1 MASGLAL
8 DHAAWSSPWRLRSLR
23 DKGVLSGSLLIAAIS
38 LPPFPGGASVA
49 AISAALLLGPI
60 GVGVVRLL
68 RILWLPMASIVI
80 GVATV
85 AVSLSWDGGLN
96 AQITAPGL
104 AMAAALAVRALAATL
119 AMFTLACSTP
129 MVDLFAALRKAR
141 VPGALVEIAALVY
154 RFTFSLLESVG
165 AIHHA
170 QEARLGYIN
179 RKAAMRSASMGV
191 AVLFTRT
198 WDQAR
203 RLEDGLAGRG
213 YEDALRTLEPD
224 RLRSGVFL
232 LSSVAVVAAVVGTSL
247 LWGYST

>member
-8 DHAAWSSPWRLRSLR
+8 DHAAWSSPWRLRSVR

-104 AMAAALAVRALAATL
+104 AMAAALAVR
-119 AMFTLACSTP
+119 FSRPPWPCSRWPARRRWSTF
-129 MVDLFAALRKAR
+129 FAALRKAR

-179 RKAAMRSASMGV
+179 RKAAMRPRPWGGGAVHPNVGSGPAPGGRPGRPRLRGRVAHPGTGSAAFWSLPAQQCG
-191 AVLFTRT
+191 
-198 WDQAR
+198 
-203 RLEDGLAGRG
+203 GRG
-213 YEDALRTLEPD
+213 RCGRDLP
-224 RLRSGVFL
+224 
-232 LSSVAVVAAVVGTSL
+232 AV
-247 LWGYST
+247 GYST